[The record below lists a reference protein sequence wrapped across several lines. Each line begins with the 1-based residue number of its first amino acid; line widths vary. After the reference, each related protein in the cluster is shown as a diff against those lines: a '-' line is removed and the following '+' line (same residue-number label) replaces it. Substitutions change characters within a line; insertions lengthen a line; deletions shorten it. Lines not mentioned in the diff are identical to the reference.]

1 MRKAVDVFGE
11 WATKGKDEGME
22 KSHSIHVN
30 EMLDFALGEIND
42 EGKSFDFLDLGCGNG
57 WVVREIVKNPLCY
70 RAVGL
75 DGAEN
80 MISKANSLS
89 DGNEYIL
96 DDINSFNSTEKYDV
110 IHSMEVLYYLDNP
123 KEVIKKISN
132 SWLEDNGRL
141 IIGIDHYYENT
152 ASHSWQDKVG
162 TRMLMFNEKEW
173 ILMFKEAGLQNVQ
186 SWRANKS
193 PDWEGTLVITGVR

>member
-1 MRKAVDVFGE
+1 MRKATDVFGE
-11 WATKGKDEGME
+11 WAAKGKDEGME
-22 KSHSIHVN
+22 KNHAIPVK
-30 EMLDFALGEIND
+30 EMIDFIFSNR
-42 EGKSFDFLDLGCGNG
+42 KKKFSFLDLGCGNG

-70 RAVGL
+70 KAVGI

-96 DDINSFNSTEKYDV
+96 DDINSFNSKEKYDV

-173 ILMFKEAGLQNVQ
+173 LLMFKEAGLQNVQ

-193 PDWEGTLVITGVR
+193 LDWEGTLVITGVR

>member
-1 MRKAVDVFGE
+1 M
-11 WATKGKDEGME
+11 
-22 KSHSIHVN
+22 
-30 EMLDFALGEIND
+30 
-42 EGKSFDFLDLGCGNG
+42 
-57 WVVREIVKNPLCY
+57 REIVKNPLCH
-70 RAVGL
+70 RAVGI

-89 DGNEYIL
+89 EGNEYIL
-96 DDINSFNSTEKYDV
+96 GDINYFNSKEKYDF

-193 PDWEGTLVITGVR
+193 SDWEGTLVITGVR